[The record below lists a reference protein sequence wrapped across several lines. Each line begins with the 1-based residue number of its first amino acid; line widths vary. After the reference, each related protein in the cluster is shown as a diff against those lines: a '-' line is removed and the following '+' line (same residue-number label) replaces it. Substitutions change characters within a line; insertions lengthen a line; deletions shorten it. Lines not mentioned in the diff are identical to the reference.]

1 MNIFSFPNF
10 SPQSKLA
17 SNTKHPVRT
26 YNITVG
32 VGVLA
37 AFGLFGSAFYWWHKG
52 YRKKTE
58 DDTRKHGENCSS
70 DAKLY
75 EYKRTVDTK
84 LEAVKTQLQTQLK
97 SAECTNDI
105 LRSFAKERAAA
116 DRYHANAMTDVEKAR
131 MMFELKREFRD
142 IIREERLATEGQVSE
157 DSDVEE
163 EVEELWEDYN
173 DAVYNHPNEVFT
185 WLVGNVIKSGGING
199 LIGPKGIG
207 KTLCLTTIINC
218 IAKGIPLDLFV
229 SDPNKPYNQ
238 PAQKVFLYD
247 LEMLYEDLSERN
259 GKHGYEFTNIKRNT
273 KMYNVNSWLQSVRR
287 VANGL
292 TEDATIVLD
301 NVTRLNDDV
310 TQPVIGKRLF
320 DGVKNIRDDAKGRG
334 IKLTFILVAHTT
346 NDWNDWVPLTLKAA
360 AVADSFTTGLDSIS
374 FIGKTK
380 YEDRVLFKVYNQ
392 RHGSCSVK
400 VALLKFVDQPFLGCK
415 IEGYYKENDVKPY
428 KDGSTKPFA
437 NANNEDGNNEPDE
450 TSRNPLVET
459 IIQLN
464 DQGLGQQEISNKIGK
479 SRKWVNETM
488 QKHGIIPAYKKKKQM
503 DEGVAE

>member
-1 MNIFSFPNF
+1 MNMKIGGKMLLLLTSAALELGVRYITGN
-10 SPQSKLA
+10 QRSKNNIKENENKA
-17 SNTKHPVRT
+17 TQKEKYYQVRCEANTKFE
-26 YNITVG
+26 
-32 VGVLA
+32 A
-37 AFGLFGSAFYWWHKG
+37 A
-52 YRKKTE
+52 KT
-58 DDTRKHGENCSS
+58 RFQS
-70 DAKLY
+70 
-75 EYKRTVDTK
+75 
-84 LEAVKTQLQTQLK
+84 QLK
-97 SAECTNDI
+97 NIECSCDI
-105 LRSFAKERAAA
+105 LRNFGKERAAA

-131 MMFELKREFRD
+131 MMYELKREFRD
-142 IIREERLATEGQVSE
+142 IIREERMAADGQMSE
-157 DSDVEE
+157 ENDVEE
-163 EVEELWEDYN
+163 EVEDIWEDYN
-173 DAVYNHPNEVFT
+173 DDVYNHPNEMFT
-185 WLVGNVIKSGGING
+185 WLIGNVIKSGGING

-247 LEMLYEDLSERN
+247 LEMQCEDLSERN

-273 KMYNVNSWLQSVRR
+273 KMYNVNSWLKSVRR

-380 YEDRVLFKVYNQ
+380 FEDRVLFKVYNQ
-392 RHGSCSVK
+392 RHGRCSVK
-400 VALLKFVDQPFLGCK
+400 VALLKFVDKPFLGCK
-415 IEGYYKENDVKPY
+415 IEGYYKENDVKPN

-450 TSRNPLVET
+450 TSRDPLVET

-464 DQGLGQQEISNKIGK
+464 DQGLGQQEISDRIGK

>member
-1 MNIFSFPNF
+1 MNTVNLL
-10 SPQSKLA
+10 KLDNEARLA
-17 SNTKHPVRT
+17 SQTQHPIRT
-26 YNITVG
+26 YTTVAGVKLVAGIVFVGALFYCKHKYNKSKTNDNIRQNKEKDY
-32 VGVLA
+32 
-37 AFGLFGSAFYWWHKG
+37 SK
-52 YRKKTE
+52 
-58 DDTRKHGENCSS
+58 
-70 DAKLY
+70 AKLH
-75 EYKRTVDTK
+75 ELERNTDTK
-84 LEAVKTQLQTQLK
+84 FEMAKAQIQANLK
-97 SAECTNDI
+97 STECANDV
-105 LRSFAKERAAA
+105 LRTFAKERAAA

-142 IIREERLATEGQVSE
+142 IIREERMAADGQVSE

-173 DAVYNHPNEVFT
+173 DAVYNHPNEMFT

-218 IAKGIPLDLFV
+218 IAKSIPLDLFV

-247 LEMLYEDLSERN
+247 LEMQYEDLSERN

-273 KMYNVNSWLQSVRR
+273 KMYNVNSWLKSVKR

-310 TQPVIGKRLF
+310 TQPVIAKRLF

-380 YEDRVLFKVYNQ
+380 FEDRVLFKVYNQ
-392 RHGSCSVK
+392 RHGRCSVK
-400 VALLKFVDQPFLGCK
+400 VALIKFVDKPFLGCK
-415 IEGYYKENDVKPY
+415 IEGYYKENDVKPN

-437 NANNEDGNNEPDE
+437 NAKNEDGNNEPDE
-450 TSRNPLVET
+450 TSRDPLVET

-464 DQGLGQQEISNKIGK
+464 DQGLGQQEISDRIGK

>member
-1 MNIFSFPNF
+1 MNMKIGGKMLLLLTSAALELGVRYITGN
-10 SPQSKLA
+10 QRSKNNIKENENKA
-17 SNTKHPVRT
+17 TQKEKYYQVRCEANTKFE
-26 YNITVG
+26 
-32 VGVLA
+32 A
-37 AFGLFGSAFYWWHKG
+37 A
-52 YRKKTE
+52 KT
-58 DDTRKHGENCSS
+58 RFQS
-70 DAKLY
+70 
-75 EYKRTVDTK
+75 
-84 LEAVKTQLQTQLK
+84 QLK
-97 SAECTNDI
+97 NIECSCDI
-105 LRSFAKERAAA
+105 LRYFGKERAAA

-380 YEDRVLFKVYNQ
+380 FEDRVLFKVYNQ
-392 RHGSCSVK
+392 RHGRCSVK
-400 VALLKFVDQPFLGCK
+400 VALLKIVDKPFLGCK
-415 IEGYYKENDVKPY
+415 IEGYYKENDVKPN
-428 KDGSTKPFA
+428 KEGSTKPFA

-450 TSRNPLVET
+450 TSSDPLVET

-464 DQGLGQQEISNKIGK
+464 DQGLGQQEISDRIGK